1 MAGVDK
7 VGDRLLISDI
17 TQTLYE
23 QVTGWQ
29 EQKVA
34 TPQLLQLSS
43 GAAA

>member
-1 MAGVDK
+1 M
-7 VGDRLLISDI
+7 GDRLLITDI

-34 TPQLLQLSS
+34 AGSPQLLQLGS
-43 GAAA
+43 GGTTA